1 MSEHAKISPSG
12 FKRLMACPAS
22 LTFSAQFPNVSGA
35 AAIEGTACH
44 EALEKLFDGVTPEV
58 GDVMSNGFVLEDY
71 HVDAVEEVF
80 KWVALEK
87 FDHLWTELQLP
98 IGVGLG
104 LDDPDQCWGTSDIV
118 GIKDGGVWICDLKM
132 GFNEVSVHQNPQT
145 LLYLI
150 GALAHPEVAKALG
163 YKAPTTMTCV
173 IMQPRQKGVTQ
184 SVVSRED
191 FLAFGHLAVA
201 TIDLALGG
209 NPKFGPSEEGCRYC
223 PGSGVCRA
231 QMDWALRQ
239 DFGDPNVL
247 SAEEIAD
254 LLNREAALRQALD
267 NLRSH
272 ALNLMAA
279 GLPIPGWKRVAGQA
293 RARYID
299 EEEVVHYC
307 RQKGL
312 DLDVVAPR
320 KPIAQSYLAKLVGK
334 AVIETLITR
343 PEGSPTLARYDDKR
357 PALDG
362 DFDVID

>member
-1 MSEHAKISPSG
+1 MSDHAKISPSG

-22 LTFSAQFPNVSGA
+22 LTFAAQFPNVSGA

-44 EALEKLFDGVTPEV
+44 EALEKLFDGQEPGV
-58 GDVMSNGFVLEDY
+58 GEVMSNGFVLEDF
-71 HVDAVEEVF
+71 HVDAIEEIF
-80 KWVALEK
+80 TWVAKEK
-87 FDHLWTELQLP
+87 FDNLWTELQLP
-98 IGVGLG
+98 IGLGLG
-104 LDDPDQCWGTSDIV
+104 LADPDLCWGTSDVV
-118 GIKDGGVWICDLKM
+118 GVKDGCLWIMDLKM

-145 LLYLI
+145 MLYMI
-150 GALAHPEVAKALG
+150 GALAHPEVAKALK
-163 YKAPTTMTCV
+163 YTATKVMTCV

-184 SVVSRED
+184 SVISRED
-191 FLAFGHLAVA
+191 LLEFAALAVA
-201 TIDLALGG
+201 TIDLALGDD
-209 NPKFGPSEEGCRYC
+209 PKFGPSEEGCRWC
-223 PGSGVCRA
+223 PASGVCRA

-247 SAEEIAD
+247 TNEEIAD
-254 LLNREAALRQALD
+254 LLDREAALRQALD

-279 GLPIPGWKRVAGQA
+279 GQTVPGWKRVAGQA

-299 EEEVVHYC
+299 EEEVIEYC
-307 RQKGL
+307 KQKQL

-362 DFDVID
+362 DFEALD